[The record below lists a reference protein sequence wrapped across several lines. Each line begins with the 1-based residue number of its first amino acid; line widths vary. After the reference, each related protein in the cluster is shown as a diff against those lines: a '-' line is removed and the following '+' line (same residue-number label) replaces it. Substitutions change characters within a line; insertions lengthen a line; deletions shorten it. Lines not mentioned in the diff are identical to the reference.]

1 MKFVFTIA
9 VSLLALSILGFVPE
23 AMEQP
28 LRAAQAAG
36 PSSEQSPSKTQAQNG
51 TSKIDQGRIDPAK
64 LADIQKLFEVSG
76 AKSNME
82 KMMGVVAEMMKSNL
96 EKNPRMGDRGPQ
108 FANAF
113 SQKFLALAGSND
125 LLLLVAQVYGNLF
138 SRDDIRALNQ
148 FYESPAGRHFV
159 EATPKMMEEFLRVG
173 QQWAA
178 AQVPKMLDEM
188 MQEYPELNR
197 DGPAPGQPPADV
209 TGTAK

>member
-1 MKFVFTIA
+1 MKIVFKIA
-9 VSLLALSILGFVPE
+9 VALLTLSILGFVPE

-28 LRAAQAAG
+28 LRAAQAGG
-36 PSSEQSPSKTQAQNG
+36 PSSEKSLSKTQAQNEA
-51 TSKIDQGRIDPAK
+51 SKIDPGK
-64 LADIQKLFEVSG
+64 LADMQKLFEVSG

-96 EKNPRMGDRGPQ
+96 EKNPRMGDRGPE

-113 SQKFLALAGSND
+113 SRKFLALAASND
-125 LLLLVAQVYGNLF
+125 LLLLVAQVYDNLF

-178 AQVPKMLDEM
+178 AQVPRMLDEM
-188 MQEYPELNR
+188 MQEYPDLNR
-197 DGPAPGQPPADV
+197 DGPAPGQPPSDS